1 MLVGE
6 GFALVKVLK
15 SLMMRTVDCKWN
27 DFTLHAS
34 LSPTVVTSVAI
45 KIKGFRHVTSV
56 SCEQSQWVSVIGS
69 VLFMDLQMCV

>member
-1 MLVGE
+1 MLLGE
-6 GFALVKVLK
+6 GFVLVKVLK
-15 SLMMRTVDCKWN
+15 SLMMRPVDCKWN
-27 DFTLHAS
+27 DFTLACFLES
-34 LSPTVVTSVAI
+34 YTSVAI